1 MRRKRRIAI
10 FISGRGSNMAALAA
24 SCASGVLRDLCE
36 IVLVLS
42 DRPDAAGLAVAKR
55 LGLPTA
61 CLPSQGRERGLFERE
76 VIALLEPFQVDF
88 IVLAGFRRILS
99 SMLIGEFRNRI
110 INIHP
115 ADPAVYRGLDG
126 YRHAFERRLSRT
138 VVTVHLVDEGVDT
151 GTVLGRCEV
160 DLTGAETLEDVER
173 RGLDVEHAFYS
184 RVLASHFAAQA
195 ETPLSEE

>member
-42 DRPDAAGLAVAKR
+42 DRPDAAGLAIAES

-61 CLPSQGRERGLFERE
+61 CIPSQGRGRDPFERD
-76 VIALLEPFQVDF
+76 VIALLRPLRIDF

-99 SMLIGEFRNRI
+99 PLLIGAFRNRI

-126 YRHAFERRLSRT
+126 YRHAFEQRLPT
-138 VVTVHLVDEGVDT
+138 TAVTVHLVDEGVDT
-151 GTVLGRCEV
+151 GTVLGRCTV
-160 DLTGAETLEDVER
+160 DLAGAKTLEEVER
-173 RGLDVEHAFYS
+173 RGLDVEHSLYS
-184 RVLASHFAAQA
+184 RVLASHFTAPA
-195 ETPLSEE
+195 EAPRSKE